1 MATDNNKNNRDEDA
15 MIGSWLKRRLPDA
28 PPQPWF
34 TRTVMNRLPDRSQKI
49 ASIVEYVLYIIGIAA
64 STAAAIRYFRGIES
78 SGEATPVELSV
89 LLLLIAMAGVMAYWL
104 ISPWVMPRR

>member
-1 MATDNNKNNRDEDA
+1 MTTDNNKYNKDEDA
-15 MIGSWLKRRLPDA
+15 MIGFWLKRRLPDA

-34 TRTVMNRLPDRSQKI
+34 TRTVMNRLPDRTQRI

-64 STAAAIRYFRGIES
+64 SVVAAIRYFRGIEA

-89 LLLLIAMAGVMAYWL
+89 LFFLIAMAGVMAYWL
-104 ISPWVMPRR
+104 ISPWVIPRR